1 MDCEG
6 GGRDALLGDVGVG
19 EVDSGVGGVSF
30 WGLFLFFF
38 LFFFLLLIVGGGGW
52 VFGAE
57 AIYLQTQD
65 YYKGKADEEY

>member
-1 MDCEG
+1 M
-6 GGRDALLGDVGVG
+6 
-19 EVDSGVGGVSF
+19 
-30 WGLFLFFF
+30 LFVFFF
-38 LFFFLLLIVGGGGW
+38 FFSLHFLLWGGAL